1 MNSTEQEQKLQQTT
15 EETPAETTTEA
26 IEGTPEETNAGLPD
40 KQTKGKKEKA
50 GKMRKA
56 ARKEPAELTAQERL
70 AIKKKKKKKK
80 TTLIVVLSV
89 VGAVFL
95 SIVGLVVYA
104 NHKMKS
110 MLSGTVTLGT
120 ATRGTLTS
128 ELTISGII
136 ESEKTIHYFAPAN
149 LLISDCLPTG
159 SFVKKGD
166 TVLSFDADS
175 YARELR
181 TAEINKQISENN
193 YQSSEAKIEDADNRL
208 SAARSKVYKYT
219 QLVTAQQ
226 QVVDQLTADV
236 SDNKAY
242 QSAEIQGSINYYQQ
256 VLSDYQYN
264 NKEKLSELTAIG
276 YEQTEDDK
284 KWIKEYNDTVYQLQS
299 TITGLSNQ
307 LNMLSMSA
315 EAYNNQK
322 ALNDASSL
330 LAEYKAEKQSAEA
343 EVRSLEGTVT
353 NSFDREN
360 LDLND
365 ELAEMQ
371 NDKTYEN
378 LIEFENGLVAP
389 FDGVITVLNYTKDDT
404 TTAATPLATLS
415 SLDDLHVNIGVNK
428 SDLESIALGQPAVIK
443 MLGREYKGKVEMINR
458 VVTTNSN
465 GSSQVAV
472 TVGIDDPDDDM
483 FLGLEVKCTIT
494 TACIEDCLQVP
505 VEAVNVDNIGEF
517 VFTIDP
523 TTFIIGKK
531 YVETGA
537 SSDLF
542 IEIKSGIDES
552 DIIVTTYS
560 GTITEGSPAMVS
572 PESMDY
578 ITAAAAKLQE
588 EQSEKAQ
595 EEQAKVQSDGQSEEQ
610 TDNKSENKTEEQQ
623 SEEQQSEGQ

>member
-1 MNSTEQEQKLQQTT
+1 MSLTEQEQKQQQTT
-15 EETPAETTTEA
+15 EETPAETTAEV
-26 IEGTPEETNAGLPD
+26 IEGTLEETNTGLPD

-56 ARKEPAELTAQERL
+56 ARKAPAELTAQEKL

-136 ESEKTIHYFAPAN
+136 ESEKTIHYFAPGN
-149 LLISDCLPTG
+149 LLISESVPIG

-166 TVLSFDADS
+166 IVLSFDADS
-175 YARELR
+175 YERELR
-181 TAEINKQISENN
+181 TAEINKQIAENN
-193 YQSSEAKIEDADNRL
+193 YQSSEAKIEDADTRL
-208 SAARSKVYKYT
+208 ASARSKVYKYT
-219 QLVTAQQ
+219 QLVAAQQ
-226 QVVDQLTADV
+226 QIVDQLTAEV

-242 QSAEIQGSINYYQQ
+242 QTAEIQGSINYYQQ

-264 NKEKLSELTAIG
+264 NKAKLEELSALG
-276 YEQTEDDK
+276 YVQTDDDK
-284 KWIKEYNDTVYQLQS
+284 KWIKEYNDTIYQLQS
-299 TITGLSNQ
+299 TITGLTNQ

-343 EVRSLEGTVT
+343 EVKSLEATVT

-371 NDKTYEN
+371 NDKTYES

-389 FDGVITVLNYTKDDT
+389 FDGVVTVLNYTKDDT

-552 DIIVTTYS
+552 DIIATTYS
-560 GTITEGSPAMVS
+560 GTITEGSPAMVT

-578 ITAAAAKLQE
+578 ITAATAKLQE
-588 EQSEKAQ
+588 EQLPEEQQPEEQQVEQPDKKQ
-595 EEQAKVQSDGQSEEQ
+595 EEQPETG
-610 TDNKSENKTEEQQ
+610 N
-623 SEEQQSEGQ
+623 

>member
-1 MNSTEQEQKLQQTT
+1 MNLTEQEQKQET
-15 EETPAETTTEA
+15 EKKPETAETVQEAEKKPETAETVKETEKK
-26 IEGTPEETNAGLPD
+26 PEKIRKPARE
-40 KQTKGKKEKA
+40 KRKKA
-50 GKMRKA
+50 V
-56 ARKEPAELTAQERL
+56 KENTELTAQEKL
-70 AIKKKKKKKK
+70 ALKKKKKK
-80 TTLIVVLSV
+80 TTLIVVFSV

-110 MLSGTVTLGT
+110 MMTGTVTLGT
-120 ATRGTLTS
+120 ATRGALTS
-128 ELTISGII
+128 ELTISGVI
-136 ESEKTIHYFAPAN
+136 ESEKTIHYYAPAN
-149 LLISDCLPTG
+149 LLISDCLPIG

-181 TAEINKQISENN
+181 TAEINKLIAENN

-208 SAARSKVYKYT
+208 SVARSKVYKYT
-219 QLVTAQQ
+219 QLVAAQQ

-236 SDNKAY
+236 SDSKAY

-264 NKEKLSELTAIG
+264 NKEKLEELSAIG
-276 YEQTEDDK
+276 YEQTDDDK
-284 KWIKEYNDTVYQLQS
+284 KWMKEYNDTVYQLQS

-322 ALNDASSL
+322 ALTDASNL
-330 LAEYKAEKQSAEA
+330 LAEYKAEKSSAEA
-343 EVRSLEGTVT
+343 EVKSLEATVT
-353 NSFDREN
+353 NSYDREN

-365 ELAEMQ
+365 ELTEMQ

-428 SDLESIALGQPAVIK
+428 TDLESIALGQPAVIK
-443 MLGREYKGKVEMINR
+443 MLGKEYNGKVEMINR
-458 VVTTNSN
+458 VVTTTSN

-494 TACIEDCLQVP
+494 TASIEDCLQVP

-523 TTFIIGKK
+523 TTLVIGKK

-537 SSDLF
+537 SSDVF
-542 IEIKSGIDES
+542 IEIKSGLDES
-552 DIIVTTYS
+552 DIIVTTYT
-560 GTITEGSPAMVS
+560 GTINEGSPAMVS
-572 PESMDY
+572 PESVDY
-578 ITAAAAKLQE
+578 ITGANQ
-588 EQSEKAQ
+588 
-595 EEQAKVQSDGQSEEQ
+595 
-610 TDNKSENKTEEQQ
+610 
-623 SEEQQSEGQ
+623 

>member
-1 MNSTEQEQKLQQTT
+1 MNSTEQEQKQQETP
-15 EETPAETTTEA
+15 EETPAETTAEV
-26 IEGTPEETNAGLPD
+26 IEGPLEETNTGLPD
-40 KQTKGKKEKA
+40 KQTKEKKEKA

-56 ARKEPAELTAQERL
+56 ARKEPAELTAQEKL

-80 TTLIVVLSV
+80 TTLIVVFSV
-89 VGAVFL
+89 IGAVFL

-136 ESEKTIHYFAPAN
+136 ESEKTIHYFAPGN
-149 LLISDCLPTG
+149 LLISESVPIG

-166 TVLSFDADS
+166 IVLSFDADS
-175 YARELR
+175 YQRELR
-181 TAEINKQISENN
+181 TAEINKQIAENS
-193 YQSSEAKIEDADNRL
+193 YQSSEAKIEDADTRL
-208 SAARSKVYKYT
+208 ATARSKVYKYT
-219 QLVTAQQ
+219 QLVAAQQ
-226 QVVDQLTADV
+226 QIVDQLTAEV

-242 QSAEIQGSINYYQQ
+242 QTAEIQGSINYYQQ

-264 NKEKLSELTAIG
+264 NKAKLEELSALG
-276 YEQTEDDK
+276 YVQTDDDK
-284 KWIKEYNDTVYQLQS
+284 KWIKEYNDTIYQLQS
-299 TITGLSNQ
+299 TITGLTNQ

-353 NSFDREN
+353 NSYDREN

-365 ELAEMQ
+365 ELTEMQ
-371 NDKTYEN
+371 NDKTYES
-378 LIEFENGLVAP
+378 LLEFENGLVAP
-389 FDGVITVLNYTKDDT
+389 FDGVVTVLNYTKDDT

-578 ITAAAAKLQE
+578 ITAATAKLQE
-588 EQSEKAQ
+588 EQLPEEQQPEEQQVEQPYKKQ
-595 EEQAKVQSDGQSEEQ
+595 EEQPETG
-610 TDNKSENKTEEQQ
+610 N
-623 SEEQQSEGQ
+623 

>member
-1 MNSTEQEQKLQQTT
+1 MNSTEQEQKQQETP
-15 EETPAETTTEA
+15 EETPAETTAEV
-26 IEGTPEETNAGLPD
+26 IEGPLEETNTGLPD
-40 KQTKGKKEKA
+40 KQTKEKKEKA

-56 ARKEPAELTAQERL
+56 ARKEPAELTAQEKL

-80 TTLIVVLSV
+80 TTLIVVFSV
-89 VGAVFL
+89 IGAVFL

-136 ESEKTIHYFAPAN
+136 ESEKTIHYFAPGN
-149 LLISDCLPTG
+149 LLISESVPIG

-166 TVLSFDADS
+166 IVLSFDADS
-175 YARELR
+175 YQRELR
-181 TAEINKQISENN
+181 TAEINKQIAENS
-193 YQSSEAKIEDADNRL
+193 YQSSEAKIEDADTRL
-208 SAARSKVYKYT
+208 ATARSKVYKYT
-219 QLVTAQQ
+219 QLVAAQQ
-226 QVVDQLTADV
+226 QIVDQLTAEV

-242 QSAEIQGSINYYQQ
+242 QTAEIQGSINYYQQ

-264 NKEKLSELTAIG
+264 NKAKLEELSALG
-276 YEQTEDDK
+276 YVQTDDDK
-284 KWIKEYNDTVYQLQS
+284 KWIKEYNDTIYQLQS
-299 TITGLSNQ
+299 TITGLTNQ

-353 NSFDREN
+353 NSYDREN

-365 ELAEMQ
+365 ELTEMQ
-371 NDKTYEN
+371 NDKTYES
-378 LIEFENGLVAP
+378 LLEFENGLVAP
-389 FDGVITVLNYTKDDT
+389 FDGVVTVLNYTKDDT

-578 ITAAAAKLQE
+578 ITAATAKLQE
-588 EQSEKAQ
+588 EQLPEEQQPEEQQVEQPDKKQ
-595 EEQAKVQSDGQSEEQ
+595 EEQPETG
-610 TDNKSENKTEEQQ
+610 N
-623 SEEQQSEGQ
+623 

>member
-1 MNSTEQEQKLQQTT
+1 MNSTEQEQKQQETP
-15 EETPAETTTEA
+15 EETPAETTAEV
-26 IEGTPEETNAGLPD
+26 IEGPLEETNTGLPD
-40 KQTKGKKEKA
+40 KQTKGKKEKT

-56 ARKEPAELTAQERL
+56 ARKEPAELTAQEKL

-80 TTLIVVLSV
+80 TTLIVVFSV
-89 VGAVFL
+89 IGAVFL

-136 ESEKTIHYFAPAN
+136 ESEKTIHYFAPGN
-149 LLISDCLPTG
+149 LLISDSVPIG

-166 TVLSFDADS
+166 KVLSFDADS
-175 YARELR
+175 YQRELR
-181 TAEINKQISENN
+181 TAEINKQIAENS
-193 YQSSEAKIEDADNRL
+193 YQSSEAKIEDADTRL
-208 SAARSKVYKYT
+208 ATARSKVYKYT
-219 QLVTAQQ
+219 QLVAAQQ
-226 QVVDQLTADV
+226 QIVDQLTAEV

-242 QSAEIQGSINYYQQ
+242 QTAEIQGSINYYQQ

-264 NKEKLSELTAIG
+264 NKAKLEELSALG
-276 YEQTEDDK
+276 YVQTDDDK
-284 KWIKEYNDTVYQLQS
+284 KWIKEYNDTIYQLQS
-299 TITGLSNQ
+299 TITGLTNQ

-353 NSFDREN
+353 NSYDREN

-365 ELAEMQ
+365 ELTEMQ
-371 NDKTYEN
+371 NDKTYES
-378 LIEFENGLVAP
+378 LLEFENGLVAP
-389 FDGVITVLNYTKDDT
+389 FDGVVTVLNYTKDDT

-578 ITAAAAKLQE
+578 ITAATAKLQE
-588 EQSEKAQ
+588 EQLPEEQQPEEQQVEQPDKKQ
-595 EEQAKVQSDGQSEEQ
+595 EEQPETG
-610 TDNKSENKTEEQQ
+610 N
-623 SEEQQSEGQ
+623 